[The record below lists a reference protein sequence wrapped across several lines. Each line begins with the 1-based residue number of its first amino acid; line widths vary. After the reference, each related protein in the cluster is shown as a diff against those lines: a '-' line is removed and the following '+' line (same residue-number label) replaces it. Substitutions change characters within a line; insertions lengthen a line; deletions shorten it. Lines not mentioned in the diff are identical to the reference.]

1 MLTAEASK
9 LTAEASKLTAEAS
22 KLTAEASKLTAE
34 ASKLTVEASKLTA
47 ETSRMTAETS
57 RMTAETSRM
66 TAEASTTEARDGR
79 GKAMASVLYQSI
91 ETLSKDKG
99 IDPEIVV
106 GAVEDAI
113 ALATRKYY
121 KTTESMRAEMDRE
134 TGEIRAYVFKT
145 VVETPEQVEDE
156 TNQISLEKAREMA
169 PEVEVGGELRFY
181 KDTTPLGRIAAQM
194 AKQVIFQK
202 VREAERDTVFNEY
215 NHRAGEVLNATVKR
229 LEPMDTIFDLGKA
242 EARMPKREQS
252 RLEQF
257 AVGERVRVV
266 LLRVDRAAKGPQVIV
281 SRAAPGLVSSL
292 FQSEVPEIYDGTVTI
307 RAIAREAGERTKIA
321 VMSRDKDVD
330 PVGACVGMKGMRVQS
345 IIRELRGEKID
356 IIEYSEEITTF
367 AEKALQPAKVSRV
380 SITDLGEKQIE
391 VIVDDTQLSLAIGKK
406 GQNVRLA
413 AKLLQWKIDIKSEE
427 EKRQEV
433 EQQMTAMSGGPTT
446 PIEQVTELGE
456 QILEKLIAA
465 GITTIEELA
474 DMTPEQ
480 LEEVP
485 GIGEKTVEKISTAV
499 RHYFGQYEEGEER
512 PAVAAIA
519 AASEIEGDAAEA
531 SADAEVSHPDHARD
545 VEASLGSEASTE
557 DNIIAAEESTGE
569 AEESMLS
576 EKLSGTTEERLAE
589 EAAEFGEAQE
599 LNGVS
604 TDDLIAAE
612 DRASM
617 SDANDD
623 ADAREEKIE
632 LENDEVDNLA
642 VQANEVS
649 DEGIDTDGHDR
660 G

>member
-1 MLTAEASK
+1 
-9 LTAEASKLTAEAS
+9 
-22 KLTAEASKLTAE
+22 
-34 ASKLTVEASKLTA
+34 
-47 ETSRMTAETS
+47 
-57 RMTAETSRM
+57 
-66 TAEASTTEARDGR
+66 
-79 GKAMASVLYQSI
+79 MASVLYQSI
-91 ETLSKDKG
+91 ETLSRDKG
-99 IDPEIVV
+99 IEPAVVV

-121 KTTESMRAEMDRE
+121 KTQENMRAEMDKE

-145 VVETPEQVEDE
+145 VVESPEQVEDE
-156 TNQISLEKAREMA
+156 VNQITLEQARELA

-202 VREAERDTVFNEY
+202 VREAERDTVYLEY

-229 LEPMDTIFDLGKA
+229 LEPMDVIFDLGKA

-257 AVGERVRVV
+257 SVGERVV

-281 SRAAPGLVSSL
+281 SRAAPALVQNL

-356 IIEYSEEITTF
+356 IIEFSEEITTF
-367 AEKALQPAKVSRV
+367 AEKALQPAKVARV
-380 SITDLGEKQIE
+380 SIVDLAEKQIE

-433 EQQMTAMSGGPTT
+433 EQQMHAMGGGPTT
-446 PIEQVTELGE
+446 PVEQISELGE
-456 QILEKLIAA
+456 TILEKLIAA
-465 GITTIEELA
+465 GITTVEELA

-485 GIGEKTVEKISTAV
+485 GIGEKTVEKISVAV
-499 RHYFGQYEEGEER
+499 RHYFGQYEEGEAR
-512 PAVAAIA
+512 PAALEAEAEQVADAVA
-519 AASEIEGDAAEA
+519 TASE
-531 SADAEVSHPDHARD
+531 
-545 VEASLGSEASTE
+545 VEAVEEESVASDTETKTPEAVLAEQAGLGEVEEVATLSTE
-557 DNIIAAEESTGE
+557 DLAAIED
-569 AEESMLS
+569 
-576 EKLSGTTEERLAE
+576 
-589 EAAEFGEAQE
+589 
-599 LNGVS
+599 LNSANDGY
-604 TDDLIAAE
+604 
-612 DRASM
+612 
-617 SDANDD
+617 SDADN
-623 ADAREEKIE
+623 REALIE
-632 LENDEVDNLA
+632 LDNDAIDELA
-642 VQANEVS
+642 NQSQEVS
-649 DEGIDTDGHDR
+649 EEGIDTEGNDR